1 MPSNPDHFQTH
12 AQKRA
17 DWRRIVS
24 PYVSTALFISYLVL
38 PGVSTVVFGAFGC
51 VNIDP
56 EGLLSTRAY
65 YLKRDYSISCDSDR
79 YRVHNLP

>member
-1 MPSNPDHFQTH
+1 MYIPTTRTIH

-17 DWRRIVS
+17 DWRHIVS
-24 PYVSTALFISYLVL
+24 PYVSAVLFTTYLVL

-56 EGLLSTRAY
+56 EGLLPARAY

-79 YRVHNLP
+79 YRVR